1 VKNIDLFNNNWR
13 PLDLAVVD
21 SVNGNGSADVAVLA
35 ENGSGRIAVEVRD
48 GATGAQ
54 LKRIVYM
61 SAKWTPHQLRALPDS
76 NGNGAVELAV
86 LAANDAGKIRAEVR
100 DARSG
105 NRIKAVNFLG
115 AAFAPVAMAV
125 LDDIEQSAA
134 DELALL
140 AFRREGGDLRVQE
153 RDGGDGTLVRN
164 TPIP

>member
-1 VKNIDLFNNNWR
+1 M
-13 PLDLAVVD
+13 AVALLQ
-21 SVNGNGSADVAVLA
+21 SQLPG
-35 ENGSGRIAVEVRD
+35 GRAGTNPVPD
-48 GATGAQ
+48 A
-54 LKRIVYM
+54 
-61 SAKWTPHQLRALPDS
+61 AL
-76 NGNGAVELAV
+76 
-86 LAANDAGKIRAEVR
+86 RAEVR